1 MRKLVVSVQNGLL
14 AESISRILEESGE
27 FQIYR
32 SVVGSQNSLSMDC
45 ITYGAEI
52 VLMEV
57 AHGLGLSLQIRLDE
71 TKQIKGA
78 NPGCKV
84 VLLCDENTAPDLAWE
99 VVLAKKDGLV
109 DGFFYSSITGSYLVA
124 SLASL

>member
-1 MRKLVVSVQNGLL
+1 MRKMVVSVQDGLL
-14 AESISRILEESGE
+14 AESISRMLEESGE

-32 SVVGSQNSLSMDC
+32 SVVGNQNSLIMDC

-57 AHGLGLSLQIRLDE
+57 AHGLGLSLQIRLSE
-71 TKQIKGA
+71 TKQIKDA

-99 VVLAKKDGLV
+99 VVLAKKDGLI
-109 DGFFYSSITGSYLVA
+109 DGFFYSSVTGSYLVA